1 MTNPLFH
8 VKQNCSPSITSK
20 VTGNKKTCE
29 KLLGFK
35 TSILFRINFL
45 QVYPAVPPFVFAV
58 LFILI
63 I

>member
-20 VTGNKKTCE
+20 VTGNKKNFE
-29 KLLGFK
+29 ELLGSK
-35 TSILFRINFL
+35 KVSETSIPFRINFL

-58 LFILI
+58 F
-63 I
+63 